1 MDAIKF
7 VKERNRMCKSFG
19 GSCDGCPADKNTC
32 CDTFEWQEKL
42 VTIVE
47 EWSKENPLKTR
58 QSVFLKQYPN
68 ARIDSQNSLYICP
81 ADAYGDTVCPRNKKD
96 GNVICYDCRREFW
109 SKEVE

>member
-47 EWSKENPLKTR
+47 EWSVAHPQKTR
-58 QSVFLKQYPN
+58 QDVFLEQYPN
-68 ARIDSQNSLYICP
+68 ASRDCDNILMIDPCDLDLTIR
-81 ADAYGDTVCPRNKKD
+81 GKD
-96 GNVICYDCRREFW
+96 ECYTDNCLKCRHEYW
-109 SKEVE
+109 TQEV